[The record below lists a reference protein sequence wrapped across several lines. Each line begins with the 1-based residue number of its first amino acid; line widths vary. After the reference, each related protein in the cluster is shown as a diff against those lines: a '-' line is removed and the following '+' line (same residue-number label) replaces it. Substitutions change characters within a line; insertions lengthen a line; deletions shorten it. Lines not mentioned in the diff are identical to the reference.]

1 MKKYLIERTND
12 KLSSNKFNAG
22 SKARTDIL
30 NILEKNGFENIILE
44 LKDNGV
50 EKLFSNL
57 KLNSKLKNIKEK
69 SIVIIQFPLAG
80 TFLSNKI
87 LKILKEKNC
96 KIISIIHD
104 IDSLRFSELSNKI
117 YKDIEILNKFDV
129 VICHNE
135 KMKNWIRLNGGNSKI
150 VCLELFDYI
159 MQMDNI
165 KIKKVSSDLVFAGNL
180 DENKSGFVYKLNNIS
195 INLYGDNFSENK
207 QNNNINYKGKFEPEI
222 LPNVLNGNYGLIWD
236 GKSVESCEGDSG
248 EYLKFNNPH
257 KLSLYIASGLP
268 VITWRKAAISDFIE
282 KNKIGILVD
291 NLNDIKS
298 AIEFN
303 KKNYEEFLQNIEK
316 IRNKV
321 INGEYTMESIKKS
334 IELLMEL

>member
-321 INGEYTMESIKKS
+321 INGECTMESIKKS
-334 IELLMEL
+334 IELLREL

>member
-334 IELLMEL
+334 IELLREL